1 MLSQIRARARKLHHY
16 LMPRSA
22 FKRILATQA
31 GTEVELSLLPALVDR
46 SRAAVDVGA
55 NAGVYSLQ
63 LSQLVTQV
71 HAFEPHPRMARILR
85 ANMPSNVTIRQAAV
99 SDVDG
104 QARLRFPVH
113 DGFESDVLGTID
125 PANTAVASADFR
137 TIEVATVRLDS
148 LALASIGFVKIDV
161 EGHEL
166 SVLLGAKDTLRRDKP
181 TLLIEAEE
189 RHRTGAV
196 GSISSFLAGYG
207 YSGMFVLDGRLHAL
221 DEFDDAGS
229 ERHDAVGSQS
239 LGTVYNFIF
248 SHESHKSRVAEGVRQ
263 ILGDGVPR

>member
-1 MLSQIRARARKLHHY
+1 MLSQIRARARTLHHY

-31 GTEVELSLLPALVDR
+31 GSEIELSLLPALVDR

-55 NAGVYSLQ
+55 NAGVYSLK
-63 LSQLVTQV
+63 LSQLVSHV
-71 HAFEPHPRMARILR
+71 YAFEPHPRMARILR
-85 ANMPSNVTIRQAAV
+85 ASMPSNVTIRQAAV

-104 QARLRFPVH
+104 QAQLRFPVH
-113 DGFESDVLGTID
+113 DGFETDVLGTID
-125 PANTAVASADFR
+125 PANAAVASADFR
-137 TIEVATVRLDS
+137 TIEVATVRLDALE
-148 LALASIGFVKIDV
+148 LAPIGFVKIDV

-166 SVLLGAKDTLRRDKP
+166 SVLLGARDTLLRDGP

-196 GSISSFLAGYG
+196 ESIRSFLADLD
-207 YSGMFVLDGRLHAL
+207 YSGMFVSNGQLHAL
-221 DEFDDAGS
+221 DKHADAAPEHQGALELRLS
-229 ERHDAVGSQS
+229 GNVN
-239 LGTVYNFIF
+239 NFIF
-248 SHESHKSRVAEGVRQ
+248 SHKSRMSSVVDGVRQ